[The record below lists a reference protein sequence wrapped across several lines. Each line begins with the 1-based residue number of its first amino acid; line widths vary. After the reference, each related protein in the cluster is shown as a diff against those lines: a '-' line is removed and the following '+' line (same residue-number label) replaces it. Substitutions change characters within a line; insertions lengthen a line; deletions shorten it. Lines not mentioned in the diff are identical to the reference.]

1 MNLVVKN
8 IRPVSEP
15 SVFTLDP
22 EPDDYVDWY
31 VTGNEYE
38 G

>member
-8 IRPVSEP
+8 IKPVSEP

-22 EPDDYVDWY
+22 EPDDDVIWY
-31 VTGNEYE
+31 VTSEEYE